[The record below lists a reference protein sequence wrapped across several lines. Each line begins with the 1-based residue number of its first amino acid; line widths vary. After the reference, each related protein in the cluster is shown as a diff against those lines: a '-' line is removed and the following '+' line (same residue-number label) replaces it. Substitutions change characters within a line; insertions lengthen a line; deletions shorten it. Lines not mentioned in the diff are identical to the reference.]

1 MLHILDNNKYNDE
14 NVKELSIQE
23 TQLSEMVHELTRFNG
38 NPATLPMFLQ
48 FCPES
53 ISHLLDK
60 CIITKG
66 IQVSNYNSFISIE
79 RI

>member
-23 TQLSEMVHELTRFNG
+23 TQLSEMINELTRFNE

-53 ISHLLDK
+53 VSHLLDK

-66 IQVSNYNSFISIE
+66 IQVSNYNSCVF
-79 RI
+79 

>member
-23 TQLSEMVHELTRFNG
+23 TQLSEMINELTRFNK

-48 FCPES
+48 FSPES
-53 ISHLLDK
+53 VSHLLDK

-66 IQVSNYNSFISIE
+66 IQVSNQNSCVF
-79 RI
+79 